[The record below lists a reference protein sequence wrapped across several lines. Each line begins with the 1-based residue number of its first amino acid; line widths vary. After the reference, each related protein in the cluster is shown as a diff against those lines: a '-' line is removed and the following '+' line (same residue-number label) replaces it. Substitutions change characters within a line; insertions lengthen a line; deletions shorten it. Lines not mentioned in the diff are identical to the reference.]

1 MRRTYRYLTMLIF
14 VISSFLFINKVN
26 AETEVT
32 VLNPTG
38 ASCNLY
44 EGSAG
49 KCFYKDK
56 NLNSYV
62 KGVIW
67 LDTGDKVKILDGYD
81 KLPSNDTN
89 LCSDY
94 YVYVSYYFPK
104 KQQTFYGYY
113 CNANLINHES
123 ALTEE
128 LKTEFEQAKFPKS
141 YWADLAI
148 MKKAHPT
155 WKFVALE
162 TNLDWEQVISAES
175 NVGINLIEGNEE
187 GYRSTLGG
195 SYDYYT
201 DVFNVFEGSSWYAVN
216 KPTVAYYM
224 DPRNFLSDMYV
235 FQFESLVS
243 NPEIQTIDGVKTVL
257 GENYLSNYSIDFIT
271 AAEKSGVSSI
281 YLAALAFQEV
291 GGGSVAT
298 SGEGFTYNPLNTK
311 YASLRGTWIDGGF
324 YNVYNIGA
332 GTDKSPAQNSVVY
345 AMGGADKSD
354 TSFERPWDTMT
365 KAIEGGALFIGE
377 KFITKGQYNIYL
389 KKFNVISTY
398 WDIYSHQYQSNIK
411 AAADEGN
418 NVYRSYN
425 SLNLLDSDF
434 VFSIP
439 VYKNM
444 PETVSELPAKG
455 NPNNYLKTLK
465 INNTDVEGFDGGKA
479 DYKVHVSYDVKVAD
493 IDAIAVNS
501 NASIENTGE
510 KDLVVG
516 DNVFELV
523 VTAQNGDKK
532 TYNLNIVRSK
542 NTSGEPTVDEIVN
555 NSGVKSDGTY
565 FSGFEIDTNTQTL
578 VEKIKSLNPEAIV
591 KITDS
596 NDNEKVNVSFATGD
610 KISIT
615 SAGEEK
621 SYTVVIYG
629 DTSGNG
635 KIDPLDLLKV
645 QKHILDVNGLS
656 GAYLK
661 AGDANKDGKI
671 NPLDLLIIQKHILEV
686 SYIKQ

>member
-1 MRRTYRYLTMLIF
+1 MKRTYKYVFILIF
-14 VISSFLFINKVN
+14 VISSFLFVN
-26 AETEVT
+26 EVKALDTEAT
-32 VLNPTG
+32 VLNPKG

-62 KGVIW
+62 KNVIW
-67 LDTGDKVKILDGYD
+67 LDTGDKVKILDNYE
-81 KLPSNDTN
+81 KVPSKNTD

-94 YVYVSYYFPK
+94 YVYISYYFPK
-104 KQQTFYGYY
+104 IQETFYGYY
-113 CNANLINHES
+113 CNADLVKPCSNL
-123 ALTEE
+123 TDE
-128 LKTEFEQAKFPKS
+128 LKAEFKEAKFPES
-141 YWADLAI
+141 YWCDLAV
-148 MKKAHPT
+148 MKTAHPT
-155 WKFVALE
+155 WKFIALE
-162 TNLDWEQVISAES
+162 TNLDWEQAVSAES
-175 NVGINLIEGNEE
+175 VVGVNLVQGDE

-201 DVFNVFEGSSWYAVN
+201 DSFKVFEGSTWYAVN

-243 NPEIQTIDGVKTVL
+243 NPAIQTIDGVKSVL
-257 GENYLSNYSIDFIT
+257 GENYLSNYSMDFIT

-281 YLAALAFQEV
+281 YLAALAYQEV

-311 YASLRGTWIDGGF
+311 HVSLRGTWINGGF

-345 AMGGADKSD
+345 AMGGDDGSD
-354 TSFERPWDTMT
+354 TSFARPWDTMT
-365 KAIEGGALFIGE
+365 KAIEGGAMFIGE

-389 KKFNVISTY
+389 KKFNVISTH

-425 SLNLLDSDF
+425 SLNLLDSEF

-444 PETVSELPAKG
+444 TESVSALPEKG
-455 NPNNYLKTLK
+455 NPNNFLKTLK
-465 INNTDVEGFDGGKA
+465 INNTVVEGFDGGKNE
-479 DYKVHVSYDVKVAD
+479 YKVHVSYDVKVAD

-501 NASIENTGE
+501 GATIKNTGNKE
-510 KDLVVG
+510 LLVG
-516 DNVFELV
+516 ENIFEIE
-523 VTAQNGDKK
+523 VTAKNKEK
-532 TYNLNIVRSK
+532 RIYKLNIVRSK

-578 VEKIKSLNPEAIV
+578 VDKIKSLNPDAIV

-596 NDNEKVNVSFATGD
+596 NGNEKNNKSFATGD

-621 SYTVVIYG
+621 SYIVVIYG

-635 KIDPLDLLKV
+635 KIDPLDLLRV
-645 QKHILDVNGLS
+645 QKHILDVNDLS

>member
-1 MRRTYRYLTMLIF
+1 MKKIYKYVFILIF
-14 VISSFLFINKVN
+14 VISSFLIFNDVK
-26 AETEVT
+26 ADTEAT

-38 ASCNLY
+38 ASCHLY
-44 EGSAG
+44 GGSAG

-56 NLNSYV
+56 YLNSYV
-62 KGVIW
+62 KNVIW
-67 LDTGDKVKILDGYD
+67 LDTGDKVKILDGYE
-81 KLPSNDTN
+81 KIPTKDTN

-94 YVYVSYYFPK
+94 YVYISYYFPK
-104 KQQTFYGYY
+104 RQDTFYGYY
-113 CNANLINHES
+113 CNADLVNPNS

-128 LKTEFEQAKFPKS
+128 LKTEFQNAKFPKS
-141 YWADLAI
+141 YWADLAV

-155 WKFVALE
+155 WQFVALE
-162 TNLDWEQVISAES
+162 TNLDWNYAVKSES
-175 NVGINLIEGNEE
+175 NVGINLVQGDQ

-195 SYDYYT
+195 SYNYYT
-201 DVFNVFEGSSWYAVN
+201 DTFKVFEGSDWYAVN
-216 KPTVAYYM
+216 SSTVAYYM
-224 DPRNFLSDMYV
+224 DPRNFLTDMYV

-243 NPEIQTIDGVKTVL
+243 NPEIQTIEGVKSVL
-257 GENYLSNYSIDFIT
+257 GENYLANYSQDFIS

-281 YLAALAFQEV
+281 YLAALAYQEV

-311 YASLRGTWIDGGF
+311 YASLKGVWIDGGF
-324 YNVYNIGA
+324 YNVFNIGA

-345 AMGGADKSD
+345 AMGGADG
-354 TSFERPWDTMT
+354 TETTFGRPWNTMK
-365 KAIEGGALFIGE
+365 KAIEGGAEFIGDRY
-377 KFITKGQYNIYL
+377 ITKGQYNIYL
-389 KKFNVISTY
+389 KKFNVISTH
-398 WDIYSHQYQSNIK
+398 WDSFSHQYQSNIK

-425 SLNLLDSDF
+425 SLNLLNSDF

-444 PETVSELPAKG
+444 PEKVSTLPNKG

-465 INNTDVEGFDGGKA
+465 VNGVNVEGFDGGKT
-479 DYKVHVSYDVKVAD
+479 DYKVHVSNEVKVAD
-493 IDAIAVNS
+493 ITASTVNS
-501 NASIENTGE
+501 ISTIKNTGK

-516 DNVFELV
+516 DNKFEII

-542 NTSGEPTVDEIVN
+542 NTSGEPTVDEIVS

-565 FSGFEIDTNTQTL
+565 FSGFKIDTNTQTL
-578 VEKIKSLNPEAIV
+578 ADKVKSLNADATI

-596 NDNEKVNVSFATGD
+596 NGTVKTNKSLATGD

-615 SAGEEK
+615 SAGETK
-621 SYTVVIYG
+621 IYTIVIYG

-645 QKHILDVNGLS
+645 QKHILDISDLS
-656 GAYLK
+656 GAYFK
-661 AGDANKDGKI
+661 AADANKDGKI
-671 NPLDLLIIQKHILEV
+671 NPLDLLIIQKDILEV
-686 SYIKQ
+686 SFIKQ